1 LARVPALAKLAPLA
15 AALALAAG
23 CGGDDETTTSAATGS
38 TTTTTETSS
47 ATGPGGSQTTTA
59 DGTDGGSGGG
69 GGNGG
74 SGGSGAAGAT
84 PEGALEAFFT
94 SGDPAIACGE
104 VVTPQLVASAY
115 GDEQG
120 CRAAQVPGA
129 TPKSIEITELEESG
143 EAAEAVVVPEG
154 GPNDGFDHE
163 VTLVREGDAWLVDSL
178 DADIPA
184 GP

>member
-1 LARVPALAKLAPLA
+1 LAAVPRPAKYAASLA
-15 AALALAAG
+15 AALALLAG
-23 CGGDDETTTSAATGS
+23 CGGDDETTTAAT
-38 TTTTTETSS
+38 TSE
-47 ATGPGGSQTTTA
+47 TTTA
-59 DGTDGGSGGG
+59 EASVKTGPEGTYTNVDGPDGGGDESGGDG
-69 GGNGG
+69 ASG
-74 SGGSGAAGAT
+74 SGSAGTT
-84 PEGALEAFFT
+84 PEDALEAFFT
-94 SGDPAIACGE
+94 SGAPAVACGE
-104 VVTPQLVASAY
+104 VVTPELIADAY

-143 EAAEAVVVPEG
+143 DAAEAVVVPKG

-178 DADIPA
+178 EADIPA